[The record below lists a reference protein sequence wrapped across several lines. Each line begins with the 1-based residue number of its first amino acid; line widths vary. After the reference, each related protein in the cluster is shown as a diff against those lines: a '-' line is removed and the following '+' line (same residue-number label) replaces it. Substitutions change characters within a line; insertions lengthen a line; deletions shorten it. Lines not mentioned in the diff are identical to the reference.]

1 MTLTCT
7 VVRVVASTITLS
19 IIIAAIVIPVHG
31 DENSLAA
38 VVAFATGITVGSLAF
53 ELTLWYLTKDTTAEL
68 PPIADRMRTVFL
80 RALFTGAITMLIL
93 TFSSYRRKVLSDPEY
108 CAVIAAYALGYA
120 IPSVIVEYIAA
131 RLGY

>member
-19 IIIAAIVIPVHG
+19 IIVAAIPVHG
-31 DENSLAA
+31 NENSLAA
-38 VVAFATGITVGSLAF
+38 VMAFATGITVGSLAF
-53 ELTLWYLTKDTTAEL
+53 ELVLWYFTKDTTAEL
-68 PPIADRMRTVFL
+68 PSIADRMRAVFL

-93 TFSSYRRKVLSDPEY
+93 TFSSYRRKVLSAPEY